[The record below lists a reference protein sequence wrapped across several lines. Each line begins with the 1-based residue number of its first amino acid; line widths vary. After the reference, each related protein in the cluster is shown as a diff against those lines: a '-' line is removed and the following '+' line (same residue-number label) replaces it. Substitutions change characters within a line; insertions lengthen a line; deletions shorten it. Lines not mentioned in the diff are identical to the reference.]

1 LACCAAAVGCMGDGD
16 DGDEVRDGGREG
28 LANVNSELGGR
39 SLGGARLGGGTDDSG
54 GREGGDEGDGG
65 AVGGGEGEGG

>member
-1 LACCAAAVGCMGDGD
+1 MACCAAAVGCMGDGD

-28 LANVNSELGGR
+28 LANVNSELGGG